1 MLLNASLAPNRAM
14 SNHPGAAPGPL
25 PPPCA
30 LPLFAHKVPAGFP
43 SPAEEYA
50 ECTLDLNRYLVPDP
64 AATRFVTVP
73 DGALHHRGI
82 REGDLL
88 AVHLGLPPRP
98 GDLVWAEVEG
108 QPLLRELR
116 QHGSRYWLCAYHP
129 DFGPLRPRPGQELR
143 ILGVVIAMVRALSPA
158 KSQPAVRCHWA

>member
-1 MLLNASLAPNRAM
+1 MLLNPGLAPNRAM
-14 SNHPGAAPGPL
+14 SNLPGAPPGPL

-30 LPLFAHKVPAGFP
+30 LPIFAHKVPAGFP
-43 SPAEEYA
+43 SPADEHA
-50 ECTLDLNRYLVPDP
+50 ECTLDLNRYLVSDP

-129 DFGPLRPRPGQELR
+129 DFGPLRLRPGQELR
-143 ILGVVIAMVRALSPA
+143 ILGVVIAMVRALYPVAGYRPPTGAWS
-158 KSQPAVRCHWA
+158 

>member
-1 MLLNASLAPNRAM
+1 MLLNPNLAPNRAM
-14 SNHPGAAPGPL
+14 SNHPGAIPGPL

-30 LPLFAHKVPAGFP
+30 LPLFAHTVPAGFP
-43 SPAEEYA
+43 SPAEEDA
-50 ECTLDLNRYLVPDP
+50 ECALDINIYLVSDP

-73 DGALHHRGI
+73 DAALHHRGI
-82 REGDLL
+82 RAGDLL

-98 GDLVWAEVEG
+98 GDLVWAEVDG

-143 ILGVVIAMVRALSPA
+143 ILGVVIAMVRALYPA

>member
-14 SNHPGAAPGPL
+14 SNLLGNTPGTP

-73 DGALHHRGI
+73 DKALHHRGI
-82 REGDLL
+82 RAGDLL

-98 GDLVWAEVEG
+98 GDLVWAEVDG

-129 DFGPLRPRPGQELR
+129 DYGPIRPRPGQELR
-143 ILGVVIAMVRALSPA
+143 ILGVVIAMVRALYQA

>member
-1 MLLNASLAPNRAM
+1 MLLNASLALNRAR
-14 SNHPGAAPGPL
+14 SNHADDALESL

-30 LPLFAHKVPAGFP
+30 LPLFAHTVQAGFP

-50 ECTLDLNRYLVPDP
+50 EGTLDLNRYLIPDP

-73 DGALHHRGI
+73 DEALHHRGI

-143 ILGVVIAMVRALSPA
+143 ILGVAIAMVRVLAHSRGYRPG
-158 KSQPAVRCHWA
+158 PH

>member
-1 MLLNASLAPNRAM
+1 MLLNPNLAPNRAM
-14 SNHPGAAPGPL
+14 SNHPGAIPGPP

-30 LPLFAHKVPAGFP
+30 LPLFAYTVQAGFP

-50 ECTLDLNRYLVPDP
+50 EGTLDLNRYLVPDP
-64 AATRFVTVP
+64 AATRFVTMP
-73 DGALHHRGI
+73 DEALHHRGI
-82 REGDLL
+82 RAGDLL
-88 AVHLGLPPRP
+88 AVHLGLPPKA

-129 DFGPLRPRPGQELR
+129 DFGPLRPRPGQALR
-143 ILGVVIAMVRALSPA
+143 ILGVVIAMVRALYPVA
-158 KSQPAVRCHWA
+158 GYRPPNGAWL